1 MVSLKDGL
9 VCNGGQAGHLLYF
22 LQHLPYLYLLRALSE
37 LVSLIHLIEIT
48 KKMVSCVIVSF
59 SVGKMIEITRI
70 HA

>member
-48 KKMVSCVIVSF
+48 KKWLVVSF
-59 SVGKMIEITRI
+59 SVAKMIEITRI